1 MTSESSP
8 GAAGPGSGPVGEVGE
23 VGEVGDGS
31 ATDAGPA
38 IGEGA
43 RVLVTGAASGL
54 GAALVSLLRARG
66 AVVLATDARAED
78 GWDDDDPSVL
88 RRLDITADDDW
99 AQAADWVRRTWGGLD
114 VLVNNAGI
122 AGGGRLDRCTL
133 DEWRLIFDVNLYG
146 AVRGIRTFT
155 PVFKEQRSGRVVNVA
170 SLAAL
175 VHPAGMASYNSVKAA
190 LLALTETIGHELSAY
205 GVQAHAVCP
214 SYFRTNLMDSL
225 QGSDEAVGLV
235 MRQLVTEAP
244 LGADDIARAVL
255 AAVDAGEELILPD
268 PAARAAHDLKTSNR
282 VAYDEMMRAQAHK
295 LDSLIATDE

>member
-1 MTSESSP
+1 
-8 GAAGPGSGPVGEVGE
+8 
-23 VGEVGDGS
+23 
-31 ATDAGPA
+31 
-38 IGEGA
+38 
-43 RVLVTGAASGL
+43 VLVTGAASGL
-54 GAALVSLLRARG
+54 GAALVSLLRTRG
-66 AVVLATDARAED
+66 AVVLATDARAD
-78 GWDDDDPSVL
+78 SDWSGDDPDAL

-99 AQAADWVRRTWGGLD
+99 VQAADWVQRTWGGLD

-133 DEWRLIFDVNLYG
+133 DEWRWIFDVNLYG

-155 PVFKEQRSGRVVNVA
+155 PVFKQQRSGRVVNVA

-190 LLALTETIGHELSAY
+190 LLALTETVGHELAAY

-235 MRQLVTEAP
+235 MRQMVTEAP

-255 AAVDAGEELILPD
+255 TAVDAGEDLILPD
-268 PAARAAHDLKTSNR
+268 PAARTAYDLKMSNR
-282 VAYDEMMRAQAHK
+282 PAYDEVMRAQAHK